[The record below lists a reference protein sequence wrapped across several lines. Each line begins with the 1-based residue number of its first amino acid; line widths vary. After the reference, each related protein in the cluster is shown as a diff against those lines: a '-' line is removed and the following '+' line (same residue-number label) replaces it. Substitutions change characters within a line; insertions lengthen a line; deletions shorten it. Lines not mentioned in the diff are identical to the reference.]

1 MATSDYEQRVADFYS
16 VLKKKPEVYRDSKR
30 HLDRFLSTE
39 FNIFTCV

>member
-1 MATSDYEQRVADFYS
+1 MATSDDTNLDNFYS